1 MLFSLP
7 GTSAHTRHIRRVSR
21 LTRGLAPHR
30 RPDVVLYRCLDDGE
44 RLRADHAQLVVEI
57 VSPTSETTDEVDKL
71 GEYGRAAIPHYWI
84 VRLDATGVSVIE
96 RYRLDRA
103 TGQYKHVSTYMK
115 DEAGGPPALSNPIP
129 IAIDWDELE
138 Y

>member
-1 MLFSLP
+1 VNIDVDL
-7 GTSAHTRHIRRVSR
+7 R
-21 LTRGLAPHR
+21 LRDIPLLNR

-71 GEYGRAAIPHYWI
+71 GEYARAGISHYWI

-103 TGQYKHVSTYMK
+103 TGQYKHVSTHMK
-115 DEAGGPPALSNPIP
+115 DKVGSPPALSNPIP